1 MRPGFSASRRLKAG
15 LRTSLQQVLQRVPTG
30 VDFLFHGGEVFRK
43 VEGVEPVVLEVFLE
57 LGVETPV
64 RAVAV

>member
-1 MRPGFSASRRLKAG
+1 
-15 LRTSLQQVLQRVPTG
+15 